1 MKSEEARSAVLA
13 ALRETAPEVDVG
25 SLPPDAPLRE
35 TVELDSLDF
44 ENFVVQL
51 SERAGR
57 RIEEDDYPRLAT
69 VAECVRF
76 LTAAADR

>member
-1 MKSEEARSAVLA
+1 MTPEEARGVVLA
-13 ALRETAPEVDVG
+13 ALRQTAPEVDVG
-25 SLPPDAPLRE
+25 KLDPDAPLRE

-51 SERAGR
+51 SEGAGR

-69 VAECVRF
+69 MTECVRF
-76 LTAAADR
+76 LADGGDR